1 MDWPEITKY
10 RGLVSA
16 QSHRQE
22 IIEDLFSV
30 GKDPVKVVNGG
41 MIREFLIAFRK
52 KTGRRPERI
61 IFYRDGVS
69 EGQFSRVLLHE
80 MDAIRKVSFA
90 S

>member
-61 IFYRDGVS
+61 IFYRY
-69 EGQFSRVLLHE
+69 VLQILFCSV
-80 MDAIRKVSFA
+80 ICPVK
-90 S
+90 

>member
-41 MIREFLIAFRK
+41 MIR
-52 KTGRRPERI
+52 
-61 IFYRDGVS
+61 
-69 EGQFSRVLLHE
+69 
-80 MDAIRKVSFA
+80 
-90 S
+90 